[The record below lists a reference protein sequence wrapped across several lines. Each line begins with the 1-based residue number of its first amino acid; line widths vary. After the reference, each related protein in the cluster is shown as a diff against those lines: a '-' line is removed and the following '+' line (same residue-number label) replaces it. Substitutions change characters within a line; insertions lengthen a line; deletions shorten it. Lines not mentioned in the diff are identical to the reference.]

1 MGKSER
7 SVKEFA
13 LIGFTLLA
21 VLFGMQIMVFIIG
34 SLSSADILEDATQ
47 TVTNE
52 TFSWINA
59 TGYTLTASSQS
70 NFSGSP
76 VITEI
81 WGNTPGQ
88 APSDY
93 NYTIALANATVSGA
107 GVVTNLTEFNT
118 TILSNVSISY
128 TSQHKKEAEVTSEG
142 ILNNSLNAVSNY
154 STQAGTQFTTL
165 GIAIT
170 LILLVAVFLFFWQAF
185 MGKGKGGEGPAS
197 FS

>member
-1 MGKSER
+1 MGKSEK
-7 SVKEFA
+7 SIKEFA
-13 LIGFTLLA
+13 LIGFILLA
-21 VLFGMQIMVFIIG
+21 VLFGMQIMVFIFG
-34 SLSSADILEDATQ
+34 SLSSADTLDDVTQ
-47 TVTNE
+47 TITNE

-59 TGYTLTASSQS
+59 TGYTPVLALQS
-70 NFSGSP
+70 NFSGGL
-76 VITEI
+76 VLTEI
-81 WGNTPGQ
+81 WGDTHHTT
-88 APSDY
+88 Y
-93 NYTIALANATVSGA
+93 NYTIDLANATVSGA

-128 TSQHKKEAEVTSEG
+128 TSQHKTEAEVTSEG
-142 ILNNSLNAVSNY
+142 ILNDSLNAISNY

-185 MGKGKGGEGPAS
+185 MGKKKGSGEGPAS